1 MTTQYLEIVT
11 PDVDGV
17 CAAYE
22 RMHGVTFGEG
32 DPALGGARTA
42 KLAGGG
48 LIGVRPPLRDTEEP
62 VVRPYM
68 LVQDLEAAVNA
79 AEEAGAEVAVR
90 SMELEGH
97 GVCAILVQG
106 GIDMGLWQL

>member
-11 PDVDGV
+11 PVVDVV
-17 CAAYE
+17 CDTYE
-22 RMHGVTFGEG
+22 RTHGVTFSDG

-42 KLAGGG
+42 ELTGGG

-62 VVRPYM
+62 TVRPYM
-68 LVQDLEAAVNA
+68 LVQDIGAAVDV
-79 AEEAGAEVAVR
+79 AEEAGAEVAIR

-97 GVCAILVQG
+97 GTCAILIQG
-106 GIDMGLWQL
+106 GIEIGLWQL